1 MPTPVPASAARTPA
15 VVEGAG
21 DVARQADLALARL
34 VAGDQA
40 RELAALL
47 EDARYLVLV
56 EPRIGLAPRGLGD
69 DVHAIDRVVHD
80 VRSYAR
86 GAGLGGD
93 AHVGLA
99 RPQRARGVVVDD
111 DVAALEV
118 GREGGH
124 RGPVAPGDDEHLA
137 DAAVLDDAAGGEDL
151 AARVRGDLLAEA
163 LRRLGSEALRCIH
176 RLRL

>member
-1 MPTPVPASAARTPA
+1 M
-15 VVEGAG
+15 
-21 DVARQADLALARL
+21 ALARL
-34 VAGDQA
+34 VARYQA
-40 RELAALL
+40 GELAPFLQH
-47 EDARYLVLV
+47 ARYLVLV
-56 EPRIGLAPRGLGD
+56 EPRIGLAPSGLGD
-69 DVHAIDRVVHD
+69 HVHAIDRVVDD
-80 VRSYAR
+80 VGSYAR
-86 GAGLGGD
+86 RAGLGRD

-99 RPQRARGVVVDD
+99 RPQGAGGVVVDD

-124 RGPVAPGDDEHLA
+124 RGPVAPSDDEHLA

-163 LRRLGSEALRCIH
+163 LRRLGGEALRCIH